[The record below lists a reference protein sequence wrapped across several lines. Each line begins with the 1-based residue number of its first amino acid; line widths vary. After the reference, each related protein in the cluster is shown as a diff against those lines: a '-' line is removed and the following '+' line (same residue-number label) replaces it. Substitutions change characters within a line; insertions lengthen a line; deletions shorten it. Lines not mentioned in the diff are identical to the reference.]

1 LLSLDGQ
8 AVDPL
13 LAGEHPVRRGS
24 WQQLLPGTQL
34 RNRLSAARAALSLM
48 NPVQAPY
55 SRAFGLGHGLCNGHW
70 QRQVSPLPAY
80 SSVRRNIAM
89 TAQQQHLPPILS
101 TGTDYEPLAERFRP
115 IFARIQA
122 GALEREQTRSLPFEQ
137 VKWLKE
143 AGFGAI
149 RVPVEY
155 GGAGASLPQ
164 LLQLL
169 IELAEADSN
178 LPQALRGHFAFVEDR
193 LNAHASSPQDL
204 WFKRF
209 VEGELVGNAWTE
221 VGAVKIGEVVT
232 RVSRQGDQ
240 WVVNGTKYYST
251 GSIFAD
257 WIDVYAQ
264 RDDNGADVIAAVRVH
279 QPGVKQSDDWDGFG
293 QRTTG
298 SGTSLFEN
306 ALVEA
311 ENLIDFST
319 RFKYQTAF
327 YQLVLLA
334 VLTGAGRAAVHDI
347 TEQVRK
353 RTRIFSTGNAS
364 AVSQDVQV
372 QQVIGKA
379 SAQVYAAEATALRAA
394 SASQRAYESRFSQNA
409 ETEHTANIA
418 AELESAQAQVVISD
432 LVLRA
437 TSDLFN
443 ALGASATST
452 SKALDRHWRNARTAA
467 SHNPLIYKERII
479 GDWEING
486 TEPPYVWQIG
496 GGSKQL

>member
-1 LLSLDGQ
+1 
-8 AVDPL
+8 
-13 LAGEHPVRRGS
+13 
-24 WQQLLPGTQL
+24 
-34 RNRLSAARAALSLM
+34 
-48 NPVQAPY
+48 
-55 SRAFGLGHGLCNGHW
+55 
-70 QRQVSPLPAY
+70 
-80 SSVRRNIAM
+80 M
-89 TAQQQHLPPILS
+89 TVQQQHLPHPLS
-101 TGTDYEPLAERFRP
+101 SGTDYQTLAERFRP
-115 IFARIQA
+115 IFARIA
-122 GALEREQTRSLPFEQ
+122 VGALEREQSRSLPFEQ

-143 AGFGAI
+143 AGFGAV
-149 RVPVEY
+149 RVPVQY

-164 LLQLL
+164 LFELL

-193 LNAHASSPQDL
+193 LNAQADAPQDT

-209 VEGELVGNAWTE
+209 VDGDLVGNAWTE
-221 VGAVKIGEVVT
+221 VGSIKIGQVGT
-232 RVSRQGDQ
+232 RVSRLDEQ

-257 WIDVYAQ
+257 WIDLYAQ
-264 RDDNGADVIAAVRVH
+264 RDDNGADVIAAVRVQ
-279 QPGVKQSDDWDGFG
+279 QPGITQSDDWDGFG

-298 SGTSLFEN
+298 SGTSVFEN
-306 ALVEA
+306 AVVEP
-311 ENLIDFST
+311 ENLLDFTT

-334 VLTGAGRAAVHDI
+334 VQTGAGRAAVRDI
-347 TEQVRK
+347 TEEIRK

-364 AVSQDVQV
+364 HVSQDVQV
-372 QQVIGKA
+372 QQVVGKA
-379 SAQVYAAEATALRAA
+379 SAQVYAAHATTLRAA
-394 SASQRAYESRFSQNA
+394 AALQVAYESRFAHNDEA
-409 ETEHTANIA
+409 ERDANIA
-418 AELESAQAQVVISD
+418 AELESAQAQVVIAD

-443 ALGASATST
+443 ALSASATST
-452 SKALDRHWRNARTAA
+452 GKALDRHWRNARTAA

-496 GGSKQL
+496 GGSK

>member
-1 LLSLDGQ
+1 MALGMERAMPLGNGSLRP
-8 AVDPL
+8 ARPL
-13 LAGEHPVRRGS
+13 AI
-24 WQQLLPGTQL
+24 
-34 RNRLSAARAALSLM
+34 
-48 NPVQAPY
+48 
-55 SRAFGLGHGLCNGHW
+55 
-70 QRQVSPLPAY
+70 
-80 SSVRRNIAM
+80 RRNIAM
-89 TAQQQHLPPILS
+89 TAQQQHLPPVLS
-101 TGTDYEPLAERFRP
+101 TGTDYEALAERFRP
-115 IFARIQA
+115 IFVRIQA
-122 GALEREQTRSLPFEQ
+122 GALEREQSRSLPFEQ

-143 AGFGAI
+143 AGFGAV
-149 RVPVEY
+149 RVPVEF

-164 LLQLL
+164 LLHLL

-193 LNAHASSPQDL
+193 LNAHASSPQDV

-209 VEGELVGNAWTE
+209 VDGDLVGNAWTE
-221 VGAVKIGEVVT
+221 IGAVKLGQVIT
-232 RVSRQGDQ
+232 RISRQGEQ
-240 WVVNGTKYYST
+240 WVANGTKYYST

-257 WIDVYAQ
+257 WIDLYAQ
-264 RDDNGADVIAAVRVH
+264 RDDNGADVIAAVNVH

-298 SGTSLFEN
+298 SGTSVFEN
-306 ALVEA
+306 AVVEA
-311 ENLIDFST
+311 ENLIDFSS

-334 VLTGAGRAAVHDI
+334 VQTGAGRAAVQDFSEH
-347 TEQVRK
+347 VRQ
-353 RTRIFSTGNAS
+353 RTRVFSTGNAS
-364 AVSQDVQV
+364 EVSQDVQV

-379 SAQVYAAEATALRAA
+379 SAQVYAAEATTLRAA
-394 SASQRAYESRFSQNA
+394 SASQKAYESRFGQDTEA
-409 ETEHTANIA
+409 EHTANIL
-418 AELESAQAQVVISD
+418 AELESAQAQAVVAD
-432 LVLRA
+432 LTLRA

-452 SKALDRHWRNARTAA
+452 GKALDRHWRNARTAA

-496 GGSKQL
+496 GGSKQR

>member
-1 LLSLDGQ
+1 
-8 AVDPL
+8 
-13 LAGEHPVRRGS
+13 
-24 WQQLLPGTQL
+24 
-34 RNRLSAARAALSLM
+34 
-48 NPVQAPY
+48 
-55 SRAFGLGHGLCNGHW
+55 
-70 QRQVSPLPAY
+70 
-80 SSVRRNIAM
+80 M
-89 TAQQQHLPPILS
+89 TVQQQHLPHPLS
-101 TGTDYEPLAERFRP
+101 SGTDYQTLAERFRP
-115 IFARIQA
+115 IFARIA
-122 GALEREQTRSLPFEQ
+122 VGALEREQSRSLPFEQ

-143 AGFGAI
+143 AGFGAV
-149 RVPVEY
+149 RVPVQY

-164 LLQLL
+164 LFELL

-193 LNAHASSPQDL
+193 LNAHADVPQDT

-209 VEGELVGNAWTE
+209 VDGDLVGNAWTE
-221 VGAVKIGEVVT
+221 VGSIKIGQVGT
-232 RVSRQGDQ
+232 RVSRLDEQ

-257 WIDVYAQ
+257 WIDLYAQ
-264 RDDNGADVIAAVRVH
+264 RDDNGADVIAAVRVQ
-279 QPGVKQSDDWDGFG
+279 QPGITQSDDWDGFG

-298 SGTSLFEN
+298 SGTSVFEN
-306 ALVEA
+306 AVVEP
-311 ENLIDFST
+311 ENLLDFTT

-334 VLTGAGRAAVHDI
+334 VQTGAGRAAVRDI
-347 TEQVRK
+347 TEEIRK

-364 AVSQDVQV
+364 HVSQDVQV
-372 QQVIGKA
+372 QQVVGKA
-379 SAQVYAAEATALRAA
+379 SAQVYAAHATTLRAA
-394 SASQRAYESRFSQNA
+394 AALQVAYESRFAHNDEA
-409 ETEHTANIA
+409 ERDANIA
-418 AELESAQAQVVISD
+418 AELESAQAQVVIAD

-443 ALGASATST
+443 ALSASATST
-452 SKALDRHWRNARTAA
+452 GKALDRHWRNARTAA

-496 GGSKQL
+496 GGSK